1 MKNLIRSISAVAFS
15 ILLLIFSGC
24 SKKNESGS
32 GDQSA
37 PDHVEVSVDQDILK
51 RSHVILNSNINDQ
64 TVTSVLLENPDVNER
79 MFIRNGSIGIETDN
93 LSVTENKI
101 SEIVKEFNGYI
112 TASSSKLNAAG
123 KKQGSITARVP
134 ADNFDP
140 FLKSL
145 AEAGNIMSQD
155 ISGDDVTSEF
165 IDLTARLNTQRE
177 LEKRLLDLLNTK
189 TAGLSDIV
197 DVEEKLSAVREK
209 IESTEGRMNFLK
221 NQSAYSTLNISL
233 YEPSMLQT
241 ASGSGF
247 LYELENSVKEGLQGF
262 MGVFS
267 FMITFMISSLPLIA
281 MMLLAIYF
289 FRKFY
294 RQRKIRLQK
303 S

>member
-1 MKNLIRSISAVAFS
+1 MKNLIRSIPGVTLI
-15 ILLLIFSGC
+15 ILILFFTGC
-24 SKKNESGS
+24 SKNSDRNFSSGS
-32 GDQSA
+32 NLNKEGNSENS
-37 PDHVEVSVDQDILK
+37 EVLNKKLNNSVHESIFQPLIPEAFE
-51 RSHVILNSNINDQ
+51 
-64 TVTSVLLENPDVNER
+64 TSEPNER
-79 MFIRNGSIGIETDN
+79 MFIRKGNIELETDN
-93 LSVTENKI
+93 FSVAENKI
-101 SEIVKEFNGYI
+101 SDIVKEYNGYV
-112 TASSSKLNAAG
+112 TASSTKLNAAG
-123 KKQGSITARVP
+123 KKQGSILARVP
-134 ADNFDP
+134 ASNFDS

-145 AEAGNIMSQD
+145 AAAGNIMSQN
-155 ISGDDVTSEF
+155 ISGDDVTSEY
-165 IDLTARLNTQRE
+165 IDLTARMNTQRE

-189 TAGLSDIV
+189 TAGLSDVV

-267 FMITFMISSLPLIA
+267 FMITFIISSLPLIA

-294 RQRKIRLQK
+294 RQRKVKLQK

>member
-15 ILLLIFSGC
+15 VLLLIYSGC
-24 SKKNESGS
+24 SKKNDSGS
-32 GDQSA
+32 DNQSA
-37 PDHVEVSVDQDILK
+37 PVHEGASVDQDNLK
-51 RSHVILNSNINDQ
+51 RSYSNIKQKINDQ
-64 TVTSVLLENPDVNER
+64 SVTSASLENPVVNER
-79 MFIRNGSIGIETDN
+79 MFIRNGNIGIETEN
-93 LSVTENKI
+93 LTVTENKI

-134 ADNFDP
+134 ASNFDP
-140 FLKSL
+140 FLKGL
-145 AEAGNIMSQD
+145 AAAGNIMSQD

-165 IDLTARLNTQRE
+165 IDLTARLKTQRE
-177 LEKRLLDLLNTK
+177 LEKRLLDLLNTR
-189 TAGLSDIV
+189 TDGLSDV
-197 DVEEKLSAVREK
+197 VNVEEKLSAVRER

-221 NQSAYSTLNISL
+221 NQSAYSTVSISL

-247 LYELENSVKEGLQGF
+247 LYEMENSVKEGLQGF
-262 MGVFS
+262 IGMFG
-267 FMITFMISSLPLIA
+267 FMITFIISSLPLIV
-281 MMLLAIYF
+281 MILLAIYF

-294 RQRKIRLQK
+294 RQRKLKLQK